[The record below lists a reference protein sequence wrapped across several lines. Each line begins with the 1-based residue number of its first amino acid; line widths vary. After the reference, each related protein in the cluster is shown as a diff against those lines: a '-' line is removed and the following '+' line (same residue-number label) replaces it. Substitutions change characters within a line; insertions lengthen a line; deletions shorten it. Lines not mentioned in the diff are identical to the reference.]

1 MTTTATPI
9 PAPPD
14 PLGGERYRL
23 TLPNTASAARIAR
36 EFVAS
41 LLAREQRG
49 ELVDDARLCVTE
61 LVTNAYRHTSSSLVR
76 VHVAVN
82 RKRVT
87 VSVADYDPLA
97 VQALAARQPGREQ
110 VSGRGLLIV
119 EALALAWGTNSLDD
133 RLPGHKAVWFTL
145 GRSERAPVPEP
156 AGRP

>member
-1 MTTTATPI
+1 MTTTTPA

-23 TLPNTASAARIAR
+23 TLPNTASSARIAR
-36 EFVAS
+36 AFVAS
-41 LLAREQRG
+41 LLAKEQHG
-49 ELVDDARLCVTE
+49 ELVDDAKLCVTE

-87 VSVADYDPLA
+87 VSVADFDPLA
-97 VQALAARQPGREQ
+97 VQALAAGRPGLDQPG
-110 VSGRGLLIV
+110 GRGLLIV
-119 EALALAWGTNSLDD
+119 ESLALAWGTTSLDD

-145 GRSERAPVPEP
+145 GRSERARVPEP
-156 AGRP
+156 AGRA